1 MQNLILY
8 TTRTHIDRK

>member
-1 MQNLILY
+1 MQTLILY